1 MQPGNALRRYQDQLR
16 QIQQHAQ
23 ATPELSLHHALQQLL
38 SELNPSAALIH
49 EPRHTIVGRPDFILL
64 RGGMPAGY
72 IESEAFG
79 IPLDSLSGHAKLQ
92 TDAFKQNL
100 DNFLLTNFVEF
111 RLYRNGQC
119 LRSASIEAT
128 PAAVVELLQDFLNA
142 SPLPI
147 RSPEEL
153 AQHLA
158 RRTRQLKQILHET
171 LEAQLK
177 QAPDTSLELRNLY
190 RAFQEILLPDLRPEE
205 FADLYAQTIAYGLF
219 AARCQASLAPDAASA
234 SFTRAHAA
242 QLIPPTNPFLRRL
255 FQQLAAHDLE
265 PELAWIADE
274 IAALLHHAD
283 MDAILHNFGARSG
296 KEDPIVHFYED
307 FLHAY
312 DPALRE
318 LRGVYYTPEPIV
330 QFIVRAVDT
339 LLHTQ
344 FDKRLGLADSHTLIL
359 DPACGTGS
367 FLYEVIEQ
375 VYRRV
380 EATQGKGVWQGY
392 VAQHLLPRLF
402 GFELLVAPYAIA
414 HLKLA
419 LALQQRGYRFE
430 QGQRLGVYLTNTL
443 EQALK
448 RTELLL
454 GEFITREAN
463 DAAAIKREKPILVVL
478 GNPPYSG
485 HSANRSRIGNTLT
498 WIGELLEDYKRVDGR
513 PLGEKNPKWLQDDY
527 VKFIRWGQWRIE
539 QTGEGILA
547 FITNHAYLDNP
558 TFRGMRASL
567 LRTFDKLY
575 ILNLHGNARRRETAS
590 DGSPDENVFDIQ
602 QGVAILIAVKHQT
615 AHPEPQLFYYD
626 LWGRREDKYKFL
638 RTHTLETVTWT
649 PLTPQPP
656 LYLFTP
662 QNTALEAEYQQ
673 GWRIPDIF
681 PTHSVGIVTA
691 RDSLTIH
698 WTPDAVWQTVCKFAQ
713 LEPEQARNY
722 GLSGN
727 RSRVLRFLQD
737 LRNADVPNPSAKA
750 YIQKILYRP
759 FDVRYTLYT
768 GKVNG
773 FHERP
778 RPEVMRHLLAGEN
791 LALIT
796 VRSHS
801 QQEPLWSKVFV
812 TRVPNEG
819 HFNTDINYTF
829 PLYLYSDAEAQGGLW
844 SEERRVNLS
853 ADFLEALQGAVGGVV
868 SPEAVLGYLYAI
880 LHAPAYRARYAEF
893 LRRDFPRV
901 PLPPNRE
908 AFETLAALG
917 QTLIQL
923 HLLEHPDLQ
932 IPRCKFPIAGDN
944 RVERVRFEAGRVWIN
959 PQQHFEPV
967 SDEAWAFRVG
977 GYTVCEKWLSDRKGR
992 ALSYKEI
999 ETYLR
1004 VVSAIEKTLA
1014 LQRALD
1020 TVCAEL
1026 WGW

>member
-72 IESEAFG
+72 IEAEVFKT
-79 IPLDSLSGHAKLQ
+79 PLDSLSGHAKRQ

-128 PAAVVELLQDFLNA
+128 PAAVVELPQDFLNA

-430 QGQRLGVYLTNTL
+430 QGQRLGVYLKNTL

-463 DAAAIKREKPILVVL
+463 DAAIKREKPILVVL

-558 TFRGMRASL
+558 TFRGMRVSL
-567 LRTFDKLY
+567 LRTFDRLY
-575 ILNLHGNARRRETAS
+575 ILNLHGNARRKETAP

-602 QGVAILIAVKHQT
+602 QGVALLIAVKAPKSSAQNAPN
-615 AHPEPQLFYYD
+615 AHPNDNHDAENDNRGVGNDNRDDENDNRGVGDESGVQVFYSD
-626 LWGRREDKYKFL
+626 LWGRREAKYEAL
-638 RTHTLETVTWT
+638 RTGTVESIVWT

-698 WTPDAVWQTVCKFAQ
+698 WTRDAVWQTVCQFAQ

-759 FDVRYTLYT
+759 FDVRYTFYT

-791 LALIT
+791 RALI
-796 VRSHS
+796 V
-801 QQEPLWSKVFV
+801 
-812 TRVPNEG
+812 
-819 HFNTDINYTF
+819 
-829 PLYLYSDAEAQGGLW
+829 
-844 SEERRVNLS
+844 
-853 ADFLEALQGAVGGVV
+853 GA
-868 SPEAVLGYLYAI
+868 
-880 LHAPAYRARYAEF
+880 
-893 LRRDFPRV
+893 LRR
-901 PLPPNRE
+901 
-908 AFETLAALG
+908 
-917 QTLIQL
+917 
-923 HLLEHPDLQ
+923 
-932 IPRCKFPIAGDN
+932 GD
-944 RVERVRFEAGRVWIN
+944 RR
-959 PQQHFEPV
+959 
-967 SDEAWAFRVG
+967 
-977 GYTVCEKWLSDRKGR
+977 
-992 ALSYKEI
+992 
-999 ETYLR
+999 
-1004 VVSAIEKTLA
+1004 
-1014 LQRALD
+1014 
-1020 TVCAEL
+1020 
-1026 WGW
+1026 

>member
-463 DAAAIKREKPILVVL
+463 DAADIKCEKPILVVL

-558 TFRGMRASL
+558 TFRGMRVSL
-567 LRTFDKLY
+567 LRTFDRLY
-575 ILNLHGNARRRETAS
+575 ILNLHGNARRKETAP

-602 QGVAILIAVKHQT
+602 QGVAILIAVKAPKAAPKTHRTPIQT
-615 AHPEPQLFYYD
+615 
-626 LWGRREDKYKFL
+626 
-638 RTHTLETVTWT
+638 
-649 PLTPQPP
+649 
-656 LYLFTP
+656 
-662 QNTALEAEYQQ
+662 
-673 GWRIPDIF
+673 
-681 PTHSVGIVTA
+681 
-691 RDSLTIH
+691 
-698 WTPDAVWQTVCKFAQ
+698 
-713 LEPEQARNY
+713 
-722 GLSGN
+722 
-727 RSRVLRFLQD
+727 
-737 LRNADVPNPSAKA
+737 
-750 YIQKILYRP
+750 
-759 FDVRYTLYT
+759 
-768 GKVNG
+768 
-773 FHERP
+773 
-778 RPEVMRHLLAGEN
+778 
-791 LALIT
+791 IT
-796 VRSHS
+796 
-801 QQEPLWSKVFV
+801 
-812 TRVPNEG
+812 
-819 HFNTDINYTF
+819 
-829 PLYLYSDAEAQGGLW
+829 
-844 SEERRVNLS
+844 
-853 ADFLEALQGAVGGVV
+853 
-868 SPEAVLGYLYAI
+868 
-880 LHAPAYRARYAEF
+880 
-893 LRRDFPRV
+893 
-901 PLPPNRE
+901 
-908 AFETLAALG
+908 AALG
-917 QTLIQL
+917 TNRGCRYSIATCGVGARQSTRRCARARWKASSGHPSPRNRRCTCLHPKTPCWKPSTNRAGASPTSSPRTVWASSPPAIASPSTGHPTRCGKPCASSPNWSQNRRVTMGLVAIVAVYYGFCKICATPMCPIQAQRHTFRKSSIAPLTCATL
-923 HLLEHPDLQ
+923 
-932 IPRCKFPIAGDN
+932 
-944 RVERVRFEAGRVWIN
+944 
-959 PQQHFEPV
+959 
-967 SDEAWAFRVG
+967 S
-977 GYTVCEKWLSDRKGR
+977 TR
-992 ALSYKEI
+992 A
-999 ETYLR
+999 R
-1004 VVSAIEKTLA
+1004 
-1014 LQRALD
+1014 
-1020 TVCAEL
+1020 
-1026 WGW
+1026 